1 MEDLHFTGSLRTLNN
16 YENLNPPRTPL
27 TQEIY
32 QSLTTLSS
40 PVNCAVLHLQDTA
53 DRFYLY
59 TRTNPLVVTLVN
71 PEESHHSRG
80 VVENFSS
87 LIWK

>member
-1 MEDLHFTGSLRTLNN
+1 LHFTGSLRTLNN

-32 QSLTTLSS
+32 QSLTSLSS
-40 PVNCAVLHLQDTA
+40 SVNCAVLRLQGTA

-59 TRTNPLVVTLVN
+59 TRTNPLLVTLAN
-71 PEESHHSRG
+71 PEETRHSRET
-80 VVENFSS
+80 VENSVR
-87 LIWK
+87 